1 MSIWNFLS
9 FDAKAKI
16 INALPL
22 AYANFIGHQHI
33 TANSQN
39 GDTDWLG
46 QPLPVELAEISDF
59 NKSTGEFTFSFVKP
73 QTNGGSFHS
82 YRTRMCITETQE
94 GLAFSAAGRQVSVS
108 KNPPKRCLARSLLL
122 PLKADYFT
130 ANNLCN

>member
-33 TANSQN
+33 TADSQN

-59 NKSTGEFTFSFVKP
+59 NKSTGEFTFSFIKP
-73 QTNGGSFHS
+73 QPNGGSFHS

-94 GLAFSAAGRQVSVS
+94 GLAFSAAGKQVSVS
-108 KNPPKRCLARSLLL
+108 KKPTKEMLSEVIALAVESGLL
-122 PLKADYFT
+122 YSQ
-130 ANNLCN
+130 

>member
-59 NKSTGEFTFSFVKP
+59 NKSTGEFTFSLSSLK
-73 QTNGGSFHS
+73 
-82 YRTRMCITETQE
+82 RMVVLFIHIEQGC
-94 GLAFSAAGRQVSVS
+94 A
-108 KNPPKRCLARSLLL
+108 
-122 PLKADYFT
+122 
-130 ANNLCN
+130 

>member
-59 NKSTGEFTFSFVKP
+59 NKSTERIHLLFCQASNEWWFFSF
-73 QTNGGSFHS
+73 
-82 YRTRMCITETQE
+82 I
-94 GLAFSAAGRQVSVS
+94 
-108 KNPPKRCLARSLLL
+108 
-122 PLKADYFT
+122 
-130 ANNLCN
+130 

>member
-73 QTNGGSFHS
+73 QTNGGSS
-82 YRTRMCITETQE
+82 TVDR
-94 GLAFSAAGRQVSVS
+94 GVKV
-108 KNPPKRCLARSLLL
+108 RSIMALS
-122 PLKADYFT
+122 PAKDTHNFIP
-130 ANNLCN
+130 CRG

>member
-59 NKSTGEFTFSFVKP
+59 NKSTANSP
-73 QTNGGSFHS
+73 
-82 YRTRMCITETQE
+82 
-94 GLAFSAAGRQVSVS
+94 
-108 KNPPKRCLARSLLL
+108 SLLSS
-122 PLKADYFT
+122 LKRMVVLFIHIEQGCA
-130 ANNLCN
+130 

>member
-39 GDTDWLG
+39 GDTD
-46 QPLPVELAEISDF
+46 
-59 NKSTGEFTFSFVKP
+59 
-73 QTNGGSFHS
+73 
-82 YRTRMCITETQE
+82 
-94 GLAFSAAGRQVSVS
+94 
-108 KNPPKRCLARSLLL
+108 
-122 PLKADYFT
+122 
-130 ANNLCN
+130 